1 MTRNGSTAWTVDDI
15 PDQTGKVAIV
25 TGANTGLGF
34 EAARELARR
43 GAEVVMAVRDQTKG
57 DAALA
62 RIRSEISMARAEV
75 MVLDLA
81 DLASVKSFAD
91 DFLADHDR
99 LDILLNNA
107 GIMFTP
113 YGTTKDGFE
122 QQLGVN
128 HLGHFALTGR
138 LLDRILETPRS
149 RVVNISSQGHRLGS
163 MDFDD
168 LLWQQGGYQTQ
179 RAYGRSKLAVL
190 LFTYELQ
197 RRLRDHGAD
206 TMALAAH
213 PGGAQTELGRH
224 VKAGRIG
231 RIYHVVESAITQ
243 SASMGALPELR
254 AATDPN
260 AIGGQYY
267 GPDGLVQMRG
277 NPILVGSSGR
287 SRNEEDARRLWDA
300 SEEMTGV
307 YFTTL
312 AESNG
317 AGA

>member
-1 MTRNGSTAWTVDDI
+1 M
-15 PDQTGKVAIV
+15 
-25 TGANTGLGF
+25 L
-34 EAARELARR
+34 E
-43 GAEVVMAVRDQTKG
+43 
-57 DAALA
+57 
-62 RIRSEISMARAEV
+62 
-75 MVLDLA
+75 LA
-81 DLASVKSFAD
+81 DLASVESFAD

-138 LLDRILETPRS
+138 LLDRILETPGS
-149 RVVNISSQGHRLGS
+149 RVVNVSSQGHRIGS

-168 LLWQQGGYQTQ
+168 LHWE
-179 RAYGRSKLAVL
+179 RGRLPDPARLRSMKLAVL
-190 LFTYELQ
+190 LFTFELQ
-197 RRLRDHGAD
+197 RRLLYHGAD

-231 RIYHVVESAITQ
+231 RVYDLVESAITQ
-243 SASMGALPELR
+243 SAAMGALPELR

-260 AIGGQYY
+260 AVGGQYY
-267 GPDGLVQMRG
+267 GPDGFAQMRG
-277 NPILVGSSGR
+277 YPVLVGSSDR
-287 SRNEEDARRLWDA
+287 SRSEVDARRLWDA
-300 SEEMTGV
+300 SEEVTGV
-307 YFTTL
+307 RFTAL
-312 AESNG
+312 DEPNG
-317 AGA
+317 AAA